1 MGAATGLRLLRH
13 TLIGLVLVASCT
25 ERSKAPTPTAM
36 NPPRAT
42 PPPAAEPSSSPAPLP
57 APAVIPRP
65 VSAAPDDGFFDLAAE
80 TVIGVRSGTP
90 EALPVARQLAEA
102 LRPATGFGLPVRT
115 AEGEPAPGTILVEIT
130 GDDPSL
136 GEEGYRLTVTP
147 ERVTLAAPRPAGLFY
162 AVQTLRQ
169 LLPASIEAD
178 TPQPGPWRL
187 PAVRIR
193 DYPRFP
199 WRGAMLDVARHFF
212 GVEQIKQFIDRLAY
226 YKLNRLHLHLT
237 DDQGWR
243 IAIDAWPALTT
254 YGGRTAVGGDPGGF
268 LTQADYAE
276 IVAYAAER
284 YIVVVPEIDMP
295 GHTNAALASIPYL
308 NCDGAA
314 PPLYTEIEVG
324 FSSLCVNKES
334 TYAFVDAVLGELA
347 AMTPGPYLHIG
358 GDEAQ
363 STSERD
369 YVSFIERVQM
379 IVEAHGKRMIG
390 WEDIARARLH
400 PPSVAQ
406 HWSSD
411 VAARAVEQ
419 GLQVVL
425 SPASRTYLDMQYDAE
440 TPLGLH
446 WAGYIEV
453 KDAYDWDPAA
463 QVVGVSEED
472 ILGVEAPLWT
482 ETIRTLADIDYMA
495 FPRLAAIAEVGWS
508 AREAHDWADFR
519 ERLAAHGPRLS
530 AMGVGFYRSP
540 QVEWK

>member
-1 MGAATGLRLLRH
+1 
-13 TLIGLVLVASCT
+13 
-25 ERSKAPTPTAM
+25 
-36 NPPRAT
+36 
-42 PPPAAEPSSSPAPLP
+42 
-57 APAVIPRP
+57 
-65 VSAAPDDGFFDLAAE
+65 
-80 TVIGVRSGTP
+80 
-90 EALPVARQLAEA
+90 
-102 LRPATGFGLPVRT
+102 
-115 AEGEPAPGTILVEIT
+115 
-130 GDDPSL
+130 
-136 GEEGYRLTVTP
+136 
-147 ERVTLAAPRPAGLFY
+147 
-162 AVQTLRQ
+162 
-169 LLPASIEAD
+169 
-178 TPQPGPWRL
+178 L

-400 PPSVAQ
+400 PPSIAQ